1 GAVDFDDLVRL
12 AQRSLILDG
21 AYLKRL
27 QRRWPYIL
35 EDEAQD
41 SSQSQERMLG
51 LLSGRKNWVRV
62 GDPNQ
67 AINTTFTTSNP
78 RYLRDF
84 LAGEGVK
91 AFTLNEAGRSA
102 PPIIDLANTLMRWT
116 VNDHPVEDL
125 RSTFYFQ
132 EISPT
137 PPGDLQGNPLP
148 DEALIHIHYK
158 PGETI
163 SPDKELE
170 LVASSLTRW
179 LPEHPDDTV
188 AVLVPENSRGF
199 KLAEHLRTLNL
210 EYDELLRSTTATRDA
225 AQALHRVLDYLSK
238 PTEQTG
244 LSHIYRDVWWPNR
257 PGKRE
262 TVLEYATAA
271 ESGQEA
277 AEALRDRI
285 VKALSELHE
294 VETFLW
300 PAPGEAALDSLHLRL
315 DSAQAVEIG
324 EELEKFRA
332 LIQRWLKAL
341 ILPIDQLVLTV
352 SQDLFAKAPEL
363 ALGYKIAQLLRGAGF
378 LNPHWRLPQ
387 FVEELR
393 AIAQN
398 ERKFLGFDDSEQG
411 FEPKKGRVTIATMH
425 AAKGLE
431 WDRVYLM
438 AVSNYAFP
446 SAQPYDNYISERWF
460 VRDRLNLEAEML
472 AQLERLAFDKA
483 YVEGDATQRARLD
496 YAAERLRLLYVGI
509 TRAKREVVITW
520 NTGRFA
526 AQRKTLENQPAL
538 PLVALWE
545 HLTEETGV

>member
-1 GAVDFDDLVRL
+1 
-12 AQRSLILDG
+12 
-21 AYLKRL
+21 
-27 QRRWPYIL
+27 
-35 EDEAQD
+35 
-41 SSQSQERMLG
+41 
-51 LLSGRKNWVRV
+51 
-62 GDPNQ
+62 
-67 AINTTFTTSNP
+67 
-78 RYLRDF
+78 LRDF

-102 PPIIDLANTLMRWT
+102 APIIDLANTLMRWT

-125 RSTFYFQ
+125 RSTFYVQ

-137 PPGDLQGNPLP
+137 PPGDLQGNPLA
-148 DEALIHIHYK
+148 DESLIHIHYK

-170 LVASSLTRW
+170 LVATSLMRW

-199 KLAEHLRTLNL
+199 KLAEQLRSLNV

-225 AQALHRVLDYLSK
+225 AQALHRVLAFLAK
-238 PTEQTG
+238 PTEQSG
-244 LSHIYRDVWWPNR
+244 LSHIYKEVWWPNR

-262 TVLEYATAA
+262 SVLDFNTAPDA
-271 ESGQEA
+271 EQES
-277 AEALRDRI
+277 AEALRDRV
-285 VKALSELHE
+285 VKALAELHE

-300 PAPGEAALDSLHLRL
+300 PAPGDSAIDALHLRL
-315 DSAQAVEIG
+315 EPQQVLEVTDD
-324 EELEKFRA
+324 LEKFRA

-352 SQDLFAKAPEL
+352 SQDLFAKAAEL

-398 ERKFLGFDDSEQG
+398 ERKFLGFDDADQG

-472 AQLERLAFDKA
+472 GQLERLAYDKS
-483 YVEGDATQRARLD
+483 YVEGDATYRARLD

-526 AQRKTLENQPAL
+526 AKAKTLENQPAL

-545 HLTEETGV
+545 HLTEETSA